1 MAAEDF
7 NHGIFRDLGDGIQYV
22 PVLASATWQAGDFI
36 ELTDGSGYAQ
46 SSDAGDLAYG
56 VAVSHMTAA
65 MNPGASGTVTAP
77 VYVGY
82 NNQYIY
88 PADEGTVTI
97 ALRQKK
103 MDIGGARSVDID
115 ASSDGCLLCVDIDI
129 PSNSVIVQLLPA
141 VWAGV

>member
-1 MAAEDF
+1 MAAEDYD
-7 NHGIFRDLGDGIQYV
+7 HGIYRDLGDGIHYV
-22 PVLASATWQAGDFI
+22 PVLASATWAAGDFI

-56 VAVSHMTAA
+56 VAVSHMTSD
-65 MNPGASGTVTAP
+65 MSPSTSGDITAP

-88 PADEGTVTI
+88 PPDTGTVTL

-103 MDIGGARSVDID
+103 MDIGGAGTVNID
-115 ASSDGCLLCVDIDI
+115 ASTDGILLCVDVDI
-129 PSNSVIVQLLPA
+129 PNNKVIVQLLPA